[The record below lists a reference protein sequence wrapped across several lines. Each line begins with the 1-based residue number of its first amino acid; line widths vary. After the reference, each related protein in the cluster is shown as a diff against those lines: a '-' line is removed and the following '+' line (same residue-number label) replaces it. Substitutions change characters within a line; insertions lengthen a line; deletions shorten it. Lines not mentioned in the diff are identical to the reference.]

1 MFIELIKGVALLL
14 ALSVLQNINHRVWQN
29 RKLVQAVAMG
39 VLFGVISI
47 VGMMMPIVVA
57 PGVIV
62 DARSVVLAMVG
73 LFGGPVA
80 AGVAALL
87 AGAYRLWLGGVG
99 AAVGVT
105 VVVCCVVF
113 GLLYRQ
119 AVHVGWAKV
128 NAVQLLVF
136 GFLVHGVG
144 YLLFVLAPLAGAP
157 TELANLALPMLL
169 IFTPATVF
177 LGLLL
182 QDGLDRL
189 RTEKALRDSEARFRH
204 LLNDIPGV
212 CVQGYASDG
221 TTLYWNKA
229 SESVY
234 GYSAEE
240 AIGQKLIDLIIPAP
254 MRESVQQAMR
264 KMFET
269 GEPIPAGELS
279 LVRKDGSSVLVFS
292 SHAYLHQ
299 PQQEPEMFCIDIDL
313 SERSRAHA
321 ELRIAATAFESQEG
335 MIVTDPQKIIL
346 RVNKAFTESVGYSEE
361 EAVGQ
366 SLALFNSG
374 RHDDDFYARMHQEL
388 HEQGQWAG
396 EIWSRRK
403 NGEIFPEWITITA
416 VVDEFDQVTHYVA
429 RLTDITH
436 RKAAEEQIR
445 QLAFFDPLTGLPN
458 RRLLMDRLH
467 RALNASAR
475 SKRRGALLFID
486 LDHFK
491 TLNETLGHEKG
502 DLLLKQVAERL
513 VGCVREN
520 DTVARIGGDE
530 FVVMLEE
537 LDEVREVAGAEAKM
551 VGEKIVALINQPFR
565 LVDVDFHCTTSIGV
579 AMYFGNSVPMDE
591 LLKQADLAMYRT
603 KAEGRNGMRFF
614 DPAMQSLVN
623 SRAKLEADV
632 RQGILLRQFV
642 LYYQAQVDALG
653 NVTGAEA
660 LLRWPHPVRGMV
672 SPCEFIP
679 LAEETGQILLLG
691 NWVLETA
698 CEQLVEW
705 SRHPARAHLTL
716 SVNVSARQF
725 YEKGFVDYVLG
736 LIDYSGANPR
746 KLKIELTESMLA
758 EDLENIVSKMTILR
772 ARGIG
777 FSLDDFGTGYSSLSY
792 LKRLPLDQLKIDQS
806 FVRDLLT
813 DPNDVAIAQ
822 TIVALARS
830 LGLSVIAEGV
840 ETEAQ
845 KQVLAQHGC
854 YAYQGYLFSRPLPV
868 LGFERFLE
876 TGSAHVSVSS

>member
-1 MFIELIKGVALLL
+1 
-14 ALSVLQNINHRVWQN
+14 
-29 RKLVQAVAMG
+29 
-39 VLFGVISI
+39 
-47 VGMMMPIVVA
+47 
-57 PGVIV
+57 
-62 DARSVVLAMVG
+62 
-73 LFGGPVA
+73 
-80 AGVAALL
+80 
-87 AGAYRLWLGGVG
+87 
-99 AAVGVT
+99 
-105 VVVCCVVF
+105 
-113 GLLYRQ
+113 
-119 AVHVGWAKV
+119 
-128 NAVQLLVF
+128 
-136 GFLVHGVG
+136 
-144 YLLFVLAPLAGAP
+144 
-157 TELANLALPMLL
+157 
-169 IFTPATVF
+169 
-177 LGLLL
+177 
-182 QDGLDRL
+182 
-189 RTEKALRDSEARFRH
+189 
-204 LLNDIPGV
+204 
-212 CVQGYASDG
+212 
-221 TTLYWNKA
+221 
-229 SESVY
+229 
-234 GYSAEE
+234 
-240 AIGQKLIDLIIPAP
+240 
-254 MRESVQQAMR
+254 
-264 KMFET
+264 
-269 GEPIPAGELS
+269 
-279 LVRKDGSSVLVFS
+279 
-292 SHAYLHQ
+292 
-299 PQQEPEMFCIDIDL
+299 
-313 SERSRAHA
+313 
-321 ELRIAATAFESQEG
+321 
-335 MIVTDPQKIIL
+335 
-346 RVNKAFTESVGYSEE
+346 
-361 EAVGQ
+361 
-366 SLALFNSG
+366 
-374 RHDDDFYARMHQEL
+374 
-388 HEQGQWAG
+388 
-396 EIWSRRK
+396 
-403 NGEIFPEWITITA
+403 
-416 VVDEFDQVTHYVA
+416 
-429 RLTDITH
+429 
-436 RKAAEEQIR
+436 
-445 QLAFFDPLTGLPN
+445 
-458 RRLLMDRLH
+458 
-467 RALNASAR
+467 
-475 SKRRGALLFID
+475 
-486 LDHFK
+486 
-491 TLNETLGHEKG
+491 
-502 DLLLKQVAERL
+502 
-513 VGCVREN
+513 
-520 DTVARIGGDE
+520 
-530 FVVMLEE
+530 
-537 LDEVREVAGAEAKM
+537 
-551 VGEKIVALINQPFR
+551 
-565 LVDVDFHCTTSIGV
+565 
-579 AMYFGNSVPMDE
+579 
-591 LLKQADLAMYRT
+591 MYRT

-840 ETEAQ
+840 ETDAQ

>member
-1 MFIELIKGVALLL
+1 M
-14 ALSVLQNINHRVWQN
+14 
-29 RKLVQAVAMG
+29 
-39 VLFGVISI
+39 
-47 VGMMMPIVVA
+47 
-57 PGVIV
+57 
-62 DARSVVLAMVG
+62 
-73 LFGGPVA
+73 
-80 AGVAALL
+80 
-87 AGAYRLWLGGVG
+87 
-99 AAVGVT
+99 
-105 VVVCCVVF
+105 
-113 GLLYRQ
+113 
-119 AVHVGWAKV
+119 
-128 NAVQLLVF
+128 
-136 GFLVHGVG
+136 
-144 YLLFVLAPLAGAP
+144 
-157 TELANLALPMLL
+157 
-169 IFTPATVF
+169 
-177 LGLLL
+177 
-182 QDGLDRL
+182 
-189 RTEKALRDSEARFRH
+189 RDSEARFRH

-346 RVNKAFTESVGYSEE
+346 RVNKAFTESVGYTEE

-388 HEQGQWAG
+388 HEQRQWAG

-840 ETEAQ
+840 ETDAQ